1 MTFEEDMGDFRKKK
15 FLQTDL
21 QGKNSG
27 QGNTWQKKIPMCT
40 EKIISFI
47 ANAGKNSYTIVC
59 QEIKFCHQ
67 SFGKNKILTQTKP
80 PIPLPL
86 QKSHGQPL
94 FKVHLEFF
102 E

>member
-1 MTFEEDMGDFRKKK
+1 MGDFRKK
-15 FLQTDL
+15 
-21 QGKNSG
+21 NSCRLIYREK
-27 QGNTWQKKIPMCT
+27 TLARKYLAKKIPTCT

-59 QEIKFCHQ
+59 QEIKFYHQ
-67 SFGKNKILTQTKP
+67 SFRKNKILTQTKP

-94 FKVHLEFF
+94 FKVHLDFF

>member
-1 MTFEEDMGDFRKKK
+1 MGDFRKK
-15 FLQTDL
+15 
-21 QGKNSG
+21 NSCRLIYREKLL
-27 QGNTWQKKIPMCT
+27 QGNTWQKKIPTCT

-94 FKVHLEFF
+94 FKVHLDFF